1 MKRCFSILILGLLCA
16 FGAKAQFYTTGS
28 DSPRVKWM
36 HIKTEHFDVI
46 YPCGQDS
53 LARVY
58 ALKLES
64 IAPAHAKR
72 VPVLLRNRLS
82 YSNGMVTLPPLRM
95 ELYTIPD
102 AYDPLAT
109 PWSDHLVIHESDH
122 LRRMT
127 DLSWKFPWKPLG
139 WLFGGLGHGDGR
151 NPFRSRAHC

>member
-58 ALKLES
+58 AL
-64 IAPAHAKR
+64 
-72 VPVLLRNRLS
+72 
-82 YSNGMVTLPPLRM
+82 
-95 ELYTIPD
+95 EL
-102 AYDPLAT
+102 
-109 PWSDHLVIHESDH
+109 
-122 LRRMT
+122 
-127 DLSWKFPWKPLG
+127 
-139 WLFGGLGHGDGR
+139 
-151 NPFRSRAHC
+151 